1 MNHDTKTSFIVFLFV
16 LAALTLSQRGN
27 AAMSM
32 SPTVQ
37 GLSGGRLSLPS
48 GSVTMNAANNG
59 YMTPSVTNVGGKPIT
74 VPANMR
80 MAANAGQIAKA
91 GMRMNPLGVLGTL
104 AAGWLLSEGLEYLNG
119 EWNKVD
125 AGAGSQFSTC
135 VGSSGT
141 GTGSPA
147 AIRAAIEARWT
158 TRTDSP
164 AWFTHATPGRF
175 NYQPTT
181 GAYVGYVIDY
191 MNCSGAASPEPA
203 TQDDWDALPDPLPAV
218 APELPYAP
226 YLPGGV
232 PVEAPEYDF
241 TPFQTPLGN
250 PYTKP
255 DGSTSQPMASVSPN
269 GDTITV
275 DTYDMPVTDPLGNPV
290 PSPTPQDTPEPQSDT
305 SKNQCEQFPN
315 SLGCAELGTVDDLAV
330 PTETRSIAAISPV
343 SVGGVGA
350 CPAPLT
356 ASFMGQTVSFSYDMP
371 CSFATSLKPL
381 ILAIAWLSA
390 GLIFIGGVRQ

>member
-1 MNHDTKTSFIVFLFV
+1 MNHDTKTSFLVFLFV
-16 LAALTLSQRGN
+16 LGALTLSQRSN
-27 AAMSM
+27 AAMSITPSVSGYRGGM
-32 SPTVQ
+32 
-37 GLSGGRLSLPS
+37 LSSPS
-48 GSVTMNAANNG
+48 GSHT
-59 YMTPSVTNVGGKPIT
+59 MTPANDGYIKPTVTNVGGKPIT
-74 VPANMR
+74 VPATMR
-80 MAANAGQIAKA
+80 MAANAGNMAKQ
-91 GMRMNPLGVLGTL
+91 GMRLTPLGIIGTL
-104 AAGWLLSEGLEYLNG
+104 AAGWLLQEGMEYLNG
-119 EWNKVD
+119 EWTKTD
-125 AGAGSQFSTC
+125 AGAGSQFAVC

-141 GTGSPA
+141 GIGSPA
-147 AIRAAIEARWT
+147 TIRAAIEARWT

-164 AWFTHATPGRF
+164 AWFDHATPGRF
-175 NYQPTT
+175 NYQPTS
-181 GAYVGYVIDY
+181 GAYVGFVIDY

-269 GDTITV
+269 GDSITV
-275 DTYDMPVTDPLGNPV
+275 DTYDMPVTDTSGNPV
-290 PSPTPQDTPEPQSDT
+290 ANPQPVDTLEPAPESQTDCDKFPTSI
-305 SKNQCEQFPN
+305 
-315 SLGCAELGTVDDLAV
+315 GCMEAGTVAD
-330 PTETRSIAAISPV
+330 TTIGSETRSIAAISPV
-343 SVGGVGA
+343 SVGGAGS
-350 CPAPLT
+350 CPVPLT
-356 ASFMGQTVSFSYDMP
+356 ASFMGQTISFSYDMP
-371 CSFATSLKPL
+371 CQFATSLKPL